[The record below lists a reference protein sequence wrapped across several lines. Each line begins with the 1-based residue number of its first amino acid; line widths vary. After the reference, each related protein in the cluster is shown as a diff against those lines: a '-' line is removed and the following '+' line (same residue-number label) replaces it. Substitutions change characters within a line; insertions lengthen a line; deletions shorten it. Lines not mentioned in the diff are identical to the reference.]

1 MAPCR
6 GQRIRTMI
14 LNGSLTPDSDMI
26 EVPYVG
32 PYINRKMRQRGLYT
46 IRQFLRYF
54 HNKTAAQRY
63 ARITVLL
70 QNPRGNRCV
79 ENGVA
84 NYHVEDVNRCAYTK
98 LRNVL
103 IQCRRLYER
112 FGLDE
117 QPSYPANV
125 IPVISGRTNN
135 AKRCGCYDNRRDCRE
150 DPGCQSVR
158 INRQYVCIPRGNAR
172 GFKGVGKLSGQIT
185 RQEPR
190 RGGYRY
196 DRYGDKYYRRPGP
209 TRRQRNLRTAS

>member
-1 MAPCR
+1 
-6 GQRIRTMI
+6 MI
-14 LNGSLTPDSDMI
+14 LNGSLTPDSEMT

-32 PYINRKMRQRGLYT
+32 QYINGKMRRRRIYT

-63 ARITVLL
+63 ARMTVLL

-84 NYHVEDVNRCAYTK
+84 DYHVQDVNRCAYTK

-103 IQCRRLYER
+103 IQCRRLWRR

-117 QPSYPANV
+117 QPLYPAN
-125 IPVISGRTNN
+125 PVPVQSRRTNN
-135 AKRCGCYDNRRDCRE
+135 AKRCGCYDNRRDCRA

-158 INRQYVCIPRGNAR
+158 VNQEYICIPRGNAR
-172 GFKGVGKLSGQIT
+172 GFKGVGSLSGQIT
-185 RQEPR
+185 RNEPR

-196 DRYGDKYYRRPGP
+196 DQYGNKYYRRPGP
-209 TRRQRNLRTAS
+209 TRRDRNLQNVS

>member
-14 LNGSLTPDSDMI
+14 LNGSLTPDSEMTD
-26 EVPYVG
+26 VPYVG
-32 PYINRKMRQRGLYT
+32 QYINGKMRQRRIYT

-54 HNKTAAQRY
+54 YNKTPAQRY

-84 NYHVEDVNRCAYTK
+84 NYHVQDVNRCAYTK

-103 IQCRRLYER
+103 IQCRRLWRR

-117 QPSYPANV
+117 QPSYPANP
-125 IPVISGRTNN
+125 IPVQSRRTNN

-209 TRRQRNLRTAS
+209 TRPDRNLQTAS